1 MSEQTIPTWAPVCVK
16 LLQGPMYNT
25 DSTWNLL
32 SVWKSDIQN
41 YFATIGVSVVIS
53 DKDGYA
59 FLSQKDDETLD
70 TEGIDVPPSDR
81 SEETVCVPRLVKK
94 YPLSVEE
101 SLLCVLLREELDTFD
116 ASGNQSAI
124 LKMKEN
130 DIKERL
136 SVFIKDKNDQI
147 KYYSKLDSYLNKLV
161 TLTFLRDLTGDK
173 VNVPGDREF
182 EVRRI
187 IRAKINPEFL
197 NQFKDK
203 LAEKNGTVGQHNG
216 ETENE

>member
-1 MSEQTIPTWAPVCVK
+1 MSEQNIPTWAPVCVK
-16 LLQGPMYNT
+16 LLQGPVYNT
-25 DSTWNLL
+25 DSAWNLL
-32 SVWKSDIQN
+32 SVWKSDIQG
-41 YFATIGVSVVIS
+41 YFGTIGVSVVIS
-53 DKDGYA
+53 DEDGYA
-59 FLSQKDDETLD
+59 FLSQKDGETFDSGGVDAPLS
-70 TEGIDVPPSDR
+70 ER

-197 NQFKDK
+197 NQFKEK
-203 LAEKNGTVGQHNG
+203 LAEKNGTGEHNG

>member
-1 MSEQTIPTWAPVCVK
+1 MSEQNIPVWAPVCVK
-16 LLQGPMYNT
+16 LLQGPIYNN
-25 DSTWNLL
+25 DSVWNLL
-32 SVWKSDIQN
+32 SSWKSAIQD
-41 YFATIGVSVVIS
+41 YFATISVSVVIS
-53 DKDGYA
+53 DEDGYA
-59 FLSQKDDETLD
+59 FLSQKDDEALD
-70 TEGIDVPPSDR
+70 NGGADALPSER
-81 SEETVCVPRLVKK
+81 IEETVCVPRLVKK

-173 VNVPGDREF
+173 VRTPGDREF

-197 NQFKDK
+197 RQFKDK
-203 LAEKNGTVGQHNG
+203 LAEKNGATEQNNG

>member
-1 MSEQTIPTWAPVCVK
+1 
-16 LLQGPMYNT
+16 
-25 DSTWNLL
+25 
-32 SVWKSDIQN
+32 
-41 YFATIGVSVVIS
+41 
-53 DKDGYA
+53 
-59 FLSQKDDETLD
+59 
-70 TEGIDVPPSDR
+70 
-81 SEETVCVPRLVKK
+81 
-94 YPLSVEE
+94 
-101 SLLCVLLREELDTFD
+101 
-116 ASGNQSAI
+116 
-124 LKMKEN
+124 MKEN

-173 VNVPGDREF
+173 VRTPGDREF

-197 NQFKDK
+197 RQFKDK
-203 LAEKNGTVGQHNG
+203 LAEKNGATEQNNG